1 LTRTFLIFSSLSNDS
16 FIILSSFARFGK
28 LFLNFF
34 IRSFRLPQTACITL
48 QAFSLFVNMVLNK
61 NIYCEYSFN

>member
-48 QAFSLFVNMVLNK
+48 QAFSLFVNPFLQK
-61 NIYCEYSFN
+61 N

>member
-1 LTRTFLIFSSLSNDS
+1 FLIFSSLSNDS

-34 IRSFRLPQTACITL
+34 ICSFCLPQTACITL
-48 QAFSLFVNMVLNK
+48 QAFLLFVNPFLQK
-61 NIYCEYSFN
+61 ISNIFLEC